1 MKAVSTMTKS
11 DEIEFAKLVE
21 ALAKFVEE
29 ISLGVISSSSVRK
42 DSQIIDELN
51 FDSLDYASLM
61 LMGEQ
66 FLGTR
71 ITESNVIWSQIKTI
85 EDLANLLIDSQKA

>member
-1 MKAVSTMTKS
+1 
-11 DEIEFAKLVE
+11 
-21 ALAKFVEE
+21 
-29 ISLGVISSSSVRK
+29 
-42 DSQIIDELN
+42 
-51 FDSLDYASLM
+51 M

-85 EDLANLLIDSQKA
+85 EDLANLLVNSQKA

>member
-1 MKAVSTMTKS
+1 MTKS
-11 DEIEFAKLVE
+11 DEIEFAKLVQ
-21 ALAKFVEE
+21 ALATFVEE
-29 ISLGVISSSSVRK
+29 ISLGVISSSIVRK
-42 DSQIIDELN
+42 DSQIIDDLN

-85 EDLANLLIDSQKA
+85 EDLANLLVNSQKA